1 MTTTSDKRLIVRTRV
16 SAWGYLVALGLG
28 TAYLAAGIA
37 VIDVPL
43 LPRQLGVIV
52 DPPAWLVGVVLIA
65 FAMFLFLVGV
75 AELGRY
81 LRPSAEVVVS
91 DLGISTFGLLGERRV
106 LWRDV
111 MWIDVTDDLLSLKLR
126 QKGRV
131 PPPDAR
137 LLLSRLDITAP
148 ELKRAIRAR
157 RPDLLA

>member
-1 MTTTSDKRLIVRTRV
+1 MKTTSDTRLIVRTRV
-16 SAWGYLVALGLG
+16 SAWGFLVALGIG
-28 TAYLAAGIA
+28 IGFLAAGLA
-37 VIDVPL
+37 VIEAPL
-43 LPRQLGVIV
+43 LPRRLGGLV
-52 DPPAWLVGVVLIA
+52 DPPPWVIGTLFIG

-111 MWIDVTDDLLSLKLR
+111 LWIDVSDDLLSLKLR

-131 PPPDAR
+131 APPDAR
-137 LLLSRLDITAP
+137 LLLSRLDITASD
-148 ELKRAIRAR
+148 LKRAIRAR

>member
-16 SAWGYLVALGLG
+16 SVWGFLVALGLG
-28 TAYLAAGIA
+28 AGYLSAGIA

-43 LPRQLGVIV
+43 LPRHLGVIV

-111 MWIDVTDDLLSLKLR
+111 MWIDVSDDLLSLKLR